1 MSRSR
6 RYDYLL
12 SVLPA
17 LEPIGSI
24 PPMSKRDFL
33 EQVIDSRGSVETVET
48 LLLSDDL
55 TQYQALLAE
64 EIDQDRTD
72 LAVLSIDKAEDEAIL
87 PDFLLP
93 EDGTDEQE
101 DKRASVDAIW
111 SRYFYHAASVAKRN
125 GSAFLRAWIGFEVGL
140 RNALVTTR
148 AHILELDAE
157 AYLVAPDLADRDVDH
172 THAISTWSAA
182 PDPLAAQEALDKI
195 RWDWLDENGGWYSF
209 AAREIEVYAAKLVL
223 LHHWRRI
230 LSEKQQRSETGSTQ
244 S

>member
-24 PPMSKRDFL
+24 PPMSKADLL
-33 EQVIDSRGSVETVET
+33 EQVTDSNGPVKTVEM

-64 EIDQDRTD
+64 EIEQDRVD
-72 LAVLSIDKAEDEAIL
+72 LAVLSVDKAENEAVL
-87 PDFLLP
+87 PDYLLP
-93 EDGTDEQE
+93 EEGTDEHE
-101 DKRASVDAIW
+101 DGRASVDAIW
-111 SRYFYHAASVAKRN
+111 SRYFHHAASVAKRN

-140 RNALVTTR
+140 RNALVTSR

-157 AYLVAPDLADRDVDH
+157 AYLVAPDLADRDVDY

-182 PDPLAAQEALDKI
+182 SDPLAAQEALDKV
-195 RWDWLDENGGWYSF
+195 RWEWLDDNDGWYSF
-209 AAREIEVYAAKLVL
+209 SAREIEVYAARLVL

-230 LSEKQQRSETGSTQ
+230 LSERQQRSETGSIQT
-244 S
+244 

>member
-24 PPMSKRDFL
+24 PPMSKGDFL
-33 EQVIDSRGSVETVET
+33 AQVIDSNGPVETVEM

-64 EIDQDRTD
+64 EIGQDRID
-72 LAVLSIDKAEDEAIL
+72 LAVLSLDKAEHATIL

-93 EDGTDEQE
+93 EEGTDEQQ
-101 DKRASVDAIW
+101 DGRASIDAIW
-111 SRYFYHAASVAKRN
+111 SRYFHHAASVAKRR
-125 GSAFLRAWIGFEVGL
+125 GSSFLKSWIGFEVGL

-148 AHILELDAE
+148 AHTLKIDVE
-157 AYLVAPDLADRDVDH
+157 AYLVAPDLADRDIDY
-172 THAISTWSAA
+172 THAISTWSSAS
-182 PDPLAAQEALDKI
+182 DPLAAQEALDKA
-195 RWDWLDENGGWYSF
+195 RWEWLEENDGWYSF
-209 AAREIEVYAAKLVL
+209 SACEIEVYAAKLVL

-230 LSEKQQRSETGSTQ
+230 LSEKQQESNISSRQT
-244 S
+244 